1 MVMTAPSAPV
11 CESASSTPAF
21 QQHFSFTSNH
31 LQRHPP
37 PTTPARTL
45 NNVRRRIHP
54 LTDLSLLK
62 VFKVKERTSLEI
74 RGEFFNVIHA
84 PNFPRSFV
92 ARRSHLGPPDS
103 S

>member
-45 NNVRRRIHP
+45 NKVRRRIHP
-54 LTDLSLLK
+54 LTDHSLFK
-62 VFKVKERTSLEI
+62 VFKANDRTSLAI
-74 RGEFFNVIHA
+74 RGELFN
-84 PNFPRSFV
+84 
-92 ARRSHLGPPDS
+92 HLNTPHLSPELRLTAQS
-103 S
+103 SRGAQLL